1 MNNDVTSVYITGES
15 NHRMGM
21 EVYGNESNIYSFRMA
36 CSFAFSLVEEL
47 VANNTYGAD
56 GIGTVNLGIFKD
68 VAEGAQLISYYSNG
82 YLVVYAEGNNNSVM
96 YIDLANGL
104 VRDSI
109 NGTILGAPCYHD
121 PITDI
126 VIEYAGNLLTGQSLI
141 DLEKM
146 GNVSI
151 IFGSTFTTL
160 LTEMGFEPL
169 MHNSG
174 LTFIGLRIIGIIGIP
189 LVYEVF
195 RNKWADIYDSMGYS
209 DSANYLRNNDF
220 LDMAIDSFTPDLS
233 NLDKLYGLPPG
244 TLMSFLENS
253 ETTSK
258 LIIGTMILGL
268 DLIRKGS
275 MKKIIKEDSKEV
287 DKVIANAGGGGN
299 KTLFLIN
306 LYKNAVYNLKTGS
319 KNVVEGILTKN
330 PKLIGSGIKKI
341 VLGTGLAEFGS
352 FYGYSTLIPKNTWNY
367 IKKLIVNL

>member
-1 MNNDVTSVYITGES
+1 
-15 NHRMGM
+15 
-21 EVYGNESNIYSFRMA
+21 
-36 CSFAFSLVEEL
+36 
-47 VANNTYGAD
+47 
-56 GIGTVNLGIFKD
+56 
-68 VAEGAQLISYYSNG
+68 
-82 YLVVYAEGNNNSVM
+82 
-96 YIDLANGL
+96 
-104 VRDSI
+104 
-109 NGTILGAPCYHD
+109 
-121 PITDI
+121 
-126 VIEYAGNLLTGQSLI
+126 
-141 DLEKM
+141 
-146 GNVSI
+146 
-151 IFGSTFTTL
+151 
-160 LTEMGFEPL
+160 
-169 MHNSG
+169 
-174 LTFIGLRIIGIIGIP
+174 
-189 LVYEVF
+189 
-195 RNKWADIYDSMGYS
+195 
-209 DSANYLRNNDF
+209 
-220 LDMAIDSFTPDLS
+220 
-233 NLDKLYGLPPG
+233 
-244 TLMSFLENS
+244 MSFLENS